1 MITLQISKELRSII
15 DSQGSSILVKDNH
28 GNYLGAELK
37 IFFSKR
43 PNNQLSVIDY
53 TLPLNAGNFVKQL
66 SILDFDKNSIAK
78 FDQIEYDSRSLYD
91 LSFN

>member
-1 MITLQISKELRSII
+1 MITLKISKQLRSII

-53 TLPLNAGNFVKQL
+53 ILPNKAGNSVKQL
-66 SILDFDKNSIAK
+66 SILDFDKNSIAN
-78 FDQIEYDSRSLYD
+78 FDTIEYDSRSLYD